1 MYFRVQHNFT
11 KKIETQN
18 AFSKASTKF
27 ETAFQLLETE
37 MEMKP
42 HKWVTGSKG
51 NPFNYLQLKHTKLKI
66 QKKKEIVSSFSFSG
80 PIDDF
85 LDSCKSFLA
94 CYEKISRN

>member
-1 MYFRVQHNFT
+1 
-11 KKIETQN
+11 
-18 AFSKASTKF
+18 
-27 ETAFQLLETE
+27 

-51 NPFNYLQLKHTKLKI
+51 TPFNYLQLKHTKLKI

-85 LDSCKSFLA
+85 LDS
-94 CYEKISRN
+94 

>member
-1 MYFRVQHNFT
+1 
-11 KKIETQN
+11 
-18 AFSKASTKF
+18 
-27 ETAFQLLETE
+27 

-51 NPFNYLQLKHTKLKI
+51 TPFNYLQLKHTKLKI